1 MAYGGL
7 RLRGGQTSQC
17 LEERAN
23 AGATVSQALRDCMGN
38 QDTLRLPNGQQGVQM
53 NLVQDTLEYAGAS
66 QETRTLANSLIGEVT
81 LRAGGP
87 LGTENARPTAALLSR
102 YEQRRQE
109 ADQRLRAAIDEYVTT
124 GTVSDATLRQ
134 ISVPG
139 QPLPRAALD
148 ALAAMQADAVRR
160 ESLIGRL
167 ATGTAITQLTWE
179 CHQLQDELI
188 AAAEGNQHLTDE
200 ARRLYEK
207 RVTTLKRSLEQVKE
221 KVDIQERY
229 YQPAVQALM
238 TEYAN
243 VQALATGI
251 GLRAGASAPAP
262 MPFGTQN
269 PIGYGR

>member
-23 AGATVSQALRDCMGN
+23 AGATVSQALADCMGN
-38 QDTLRLPNGQQGVQM
+38 QDTLRRPDGTQGINM
-53 NLVQDTLEYAGAS
+53 NLIDETLANAGAT
-66 QETRTLANSLIGEVT
+66 QETRTLANSLVGEVT

-109 ADQRLRAAIDEYVTT
+109 ADQRLRAAIDEYMTT
-124 GTVSDATLRQ
+124 GTVSEATLQQ

-148 ALAAMQADAVRR
+148 ALASMQADVVRR

-207 RVTTLKRSLEQVKE
+207 RVVALKRSLEQVKE

-229 YQPAVQALM
+229 YQPAVQALVK
-238 TEYAN
+238 EHAN
-243 VQALATGI
+243 IQALATKI
-251 GLRAGASAPAP
+251 GLETGASTLPP
-262 MPFGTQN
+262 MPFGTQA